1 MTPHQYQLIAV
12 LLLIIFVPLSRLLYS
27 LWKSIACV
35 VIATAAWA
43 YLGFSVLLQWFDRT
57 GRAQSEKG
65 FAIWCIVVF
74 GGIALIAFIADL
86 PAKIEDYR
94 SRQQRRKDRARQAG
108 RHLTSDDTGR
118 LSAEEVST
126 KLRKMAEAQA
136 AQTQATADAATADAA
151 TAAAAAAAPVV
162 NMTRPITSADAEAM
176 QAELAS
182 LRNEVARKDRLIAQL
197 TEALMQQQ
205 GALPGNSPK

>member
-86 PAKIEDYR
+86 PAKIKDYR

-136 AQTQATADAATADAA
+136 AQTQATADAAT
-151 TAAAAAAAPVV
+151 AAAPVV

>member
-74 GGIALIAFIADL
+74 GGIALIAFIADI

-94 SRQQRRKDRARQAG
+94 NRQQRRKDRSRQSG
-108 RHLTSDDTGR
+108 RHLAGEDTGR
-118 LSAEEVST
+118 LSAEEVSS

-136 AQTQATADAATADAA
+136 AQTQATADAATAAEAVAA
-151 TAAAAAAAPVV
+151 V
-162 NMTRPITSADAEAM
+162 NMTRPITSADADAM
-176 QAELAS
+176 KAELAS
-182 LRNEVARKDRLIAQL
+182 LKDEVARKDRVIAQL
-197 TEALMQQQ
+197 TEALMQQK
-205 GALPGNSPK
+205 GAIPGIPPR

>member
-86 PAKIEDYR
+86 PAKIDDYR
-94 SRQQRRKDRARQAG
+94 SRQQRRKDRSRQVG

-136 AQTQATADAATADAA
+136 AQTQATADAATAAAAAA
-151 TAAAAAAAPVV
+151 TAAV
-162 NMTRPITSADAEAM
+162 NMTRPITSADADDM
-176 QAELAS
+176 KAELAS

>member
-86 PAKIEDYR
+86 PAKIDDYR
-94 SRQQRRKDRARQAG
+94 SRQQRRKDRSRQVG

-136 AQTQATADAATADAA
+136 AQTQATADAAA
-151 TAAAAAAAPVV
+151 TAATPSV
-162 NMTRPITSADAEAM
+162 NMTRPITSADADDM
-176 QAELAS
+176 KAELAI

>member
-1 MTPHQYQLIAV
+1 MTSHQYQLIAV

-27 LWKSIACV
+27 LWKSIACT

-43 YLGFSVLLQWFDRT
+43 YLCFSVLLQWFDRT

-94 SRQQRRKDRARQAG
+94 SRQQRRKDRSRQAG

-136 AQTQATADAATADAA
+136 AQTQATADAATA
-151 TAAAAAAAPVV
+151 AAAATPSV
-162 NMTRPITSADAEAM
+162 NMTRPITSADADAL
-176 QAELAS
+176 QSELAS

>member
-12 LLLIIFVPLSRLLYS
+12 LLHIIFVPLSRLLYS
-27 LWKSIACV
+27 LWKSIACT

-94 SRQQRRKDRARQAG
+94 SRQQRRKDRSRQVG

-136 AQTQATADAATADAA
+136 AQTQATADAATA
-151 TAAAAAAAPVV
+151 AAAATPSV
-162 NMTRPITSADAEAM
+162 NMTRPITSADADDM
-176 QAELAS
+176 KAELAS

>member
-27 LWKSIACV
+27 LWKSIACT

-43 YLGFSVLLQWFDRT
+43 YLCFSVLLQWFDRT

-94 SRQQRRKDRARQAG
+94 SRQQRRKDRSRQVG

-136 AQTQATADAATADAA
+136 AQTQATADAATA
-151 TAAAAAAAPVV
+151 AAAATPSV
-162 NMTRPITSADAEAM
+162 NMTRPITSADADDM
-176 QAELAS
+176 KAELAS

>member
-151 TAAAAAAAPVV
+151 TAATAAV
-162 NMTRPITSADAEAM
+162 NMTRPITSADADDM
-176 QAELAS
+176 KAELAS

>member
-12 LLLIIFVPLSRLLYS
+12 LLLIIFVPLSRLLHS

-86 PAKIEDYR
+86 PARIDDYR
-94 SRQQRRKDRARQAG
+94 SRQQRRKDRSRQVG

-136 AQTQATADAATADAA
+136 AQTQATADAATA
-151 TAAAAAAAPVV
+151 AAAATPSV
-162 NMTRPITSADAEAM
+162 NMTRPITSADADAL
-176 QAELAS
+176 QSELAS

>member
-27 LWKSIACV
+27 LWKSIACT

-43 YLGFSVLLQWFDRT
+43 YLCFSVLLQWFDRT

-86 PAKIEDYR
+86 PAKIDDYR
-94 SRQQRRKDRARQAG
+94 SRQQRRKDRSRQVG

-136 AQTQATADAATADAA
+136 AQTQATADAATA
-151 TAAAAAAAPVV
+151 AAAATPSV
-162 NMTRPITSADAEAM
+162 NMTRPITSADADDM
-176 QAELAS
+176 KAELAI

>member
-27 LWKSIACV
+27 LWKSIACTV
-35 VIATAAWA
+35 LGTAAWA
-43 YLGFSVLLQWFDRT
+43 YLCFSVLLQWFDRT

-86 PAKIEDYR
+86 PAKIDDYR
-94 SRQQRRKDRARQAG
+94 SRQQRRKDRSRQVG

-136 AQTQATADAATADAA
+136 AQTQATADAATA
-151 TAAAAAAAPVV
+151 AAAATPSV
-162 NMTRPITSADAEAM
+162 NMTRPITSADADDM
-176 QAELAS
+176 KAELAS

>member
-86 PAKIEDYR
+86 PAKIKDYR

-126 KLRKMAEAQA
+126 KLRKMAEAQYT
-136 AQTQATADAATADAA
+136 QTQATADAATADAA
-151 TAAAAAAAPVV
+151 TAATAVV
-162 NMTRPITSADAEAM
+162 NMTRPITSADADDM
-176 QAELAS
+176 KAELAS